1 MDLVKQILDKD
12 DTGLGENM
20 ETETPVKSNSV
31 ILSFTKY
38 SVGSL

>member
-1 MDLVKQILDKD
+1 MALVKQILDKD

-31 ILSFTKY
+31 NIEFH
-38 SVGSL
+38 